1 MLSETGFKNIDELKI
16 TCQAVLRDID
26 GAVQGKDWT
35 RIIRMARA
43 LKWVSDCVLFSA
55 VSAERKNGEALT
67 TKDDQIHQALWAV
80 HGEEENNNLRV
91 SSRDSG

>member
-1 MLSETGFKNIDELKI
+1 MLSETGFKNMDELKI

-43 LKWVSDCVLFSA
+43 LKWVSDCALFSA
-55 VSAERKNGEALT
+55 VGAERKNGEALT
-67 TKDDQIHQALWAV
+67 TKDDQIDQGLWAV
-80 HGEEENNNLRV
+80 HRGEENNGLKI
-91 SSRDSG
+91 SSRDSC